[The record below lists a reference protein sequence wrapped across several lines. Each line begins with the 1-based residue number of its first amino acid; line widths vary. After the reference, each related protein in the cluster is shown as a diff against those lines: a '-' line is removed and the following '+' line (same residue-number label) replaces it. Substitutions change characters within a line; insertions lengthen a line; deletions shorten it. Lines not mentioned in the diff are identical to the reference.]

1 MMLGRVSASTWD
13 GSAGYSES
21 EYGIHAEHVAVG
33 PGSEHACGC
42 YVEFF
47 TG

>member
-1 MMLGRVSASTWD
+1 MFGRVSASTWD
-13 GSAGYSES
+13 GSAGYSQS
-21 EYGIHAEHVAVG
+21 EYGIHAKHVTVG
-33 PGSEHACGC
+33 PGSEHVCGC